1 MLFFFNFYPIS
12 VKLIWM
18 QKVQIL
24 ESDIDGLQKDF
35 EILKSTANLDAIFD
49 ELHNIQKSLEREKD
63 FSSISNLMIRKNELE
78 KKIEKFENVRRL
90 IEDIQVLYEL
100 WKTENQQDALAEL
113 NELLPKVKKELRK
126 LKIDLMFSD
135 KYDKMNAILDI
146 TPGAGGT
153 ESMDWAGML
162 ARMYIRW
169 ATSSGFDVQIIDKTP
184 GEQAGIKSA
193 TLLIQGEY
201 AYGYLKGE
209 SGIHRLVRISPFDAN
224 RRRHTSFAAVT
235 VYPEIDDSI
244 QVNINPEDLEIETFR
259 ASGPGGQHVNKTDSA
274 VRIKHIPTGIV
285 VVCQN
290 ERSQH
295 RNKQIALRI
304 LQSRLYELERKKREK
319 EKESLVEKKDIAWGN
334 QIRSYILHPY
344 KLVKDHRTGY
354 ETTQAEEVLDGQIDE
369 FIEEYLKF
377 LIRSKSN

>member
-1 MLFFFNFYPIS
+1 
-12 VKLIWM
+12 M

-24 ESDIDGLQKDF
+24 DSDIENLQKDF
-35 EILKSTANLDAIFD
+35 EIIKSTINFNSLLD
-49 ELHNIQKSLEREKD
+49 ELNSIKKMIEQEKD
-63 FSSISNLMIRKNELE
+63 FSSISNLMMRKSELE
-78 KKIEKFENVRRL
+78 KKLEKFENVRRL
-90 IEDIQVLYEL
+90 IEDAQALYEL
-100 WKTENQQDALAEL
+100 WKVENQQDALLEL
-113 NELLPKVKKELRK
+113 NDLLPKVRKELQK
-126 LKIDLMFSD
+126 LKIDLMLSE
-135 KYDKMNAILDI
+135 KYDKMNAILEI

-162 ARMYIRW
+162 MRMYIRW
-169 ATSSGFDVQIIDKTP
+169 ATSSGFDVQIIDKMP

-235 VYPEIDDSI
+235 VYPEIDETI
-244 QVNINPEDLEIETFR
+244 QVNIDPKDLIIETFR

-295 RNKQIALRI
+295 KNKQIALRI
-304 LQSRLYELERKKREK
+304 LQSRLYELERRKKEK

-354 ETTQAEEVLDGQIDE
+354 ETTQADRVLDGEIDD

-377 LIRSKSN
+377 LIRSKQS

>member
-49 ELHNIQKSLEREKD
+49 ELHDIQKNLEREKD

-295 RNKQIALRI
+295 KNKQMALRI

>member
-1 MLFFFNFYPIS
+1 
-12 VKLIWM
+12 M

-24 ESDIDGLQKDF
+24 DSDIENLQKDF
-35 EILKSTANLDAIFD
+35 EIIKSTINFNSLLD
-49 ELHNIQKSLEREKD
+49 ELNSIKKMIEQEKD
-63 FSSISNLMIRKNELE
+63 FSSISNLMMRKSELE
-78 KKIEKFENVRRL
+78 KKLEKFENVRRL
-90 IEDIQVLYEL
+90 IEDAQVLYEL
-100 WKTENQQDALAEL
+100 WKVENQQDALLEL
-113 NELLPKVKKELRK
+113 NDLLPKVRKELQK
-126 LKIDLMFSD
+126 LKIDLMLSE
-135 KYDKMNAILDI
+135 KYDKMNAILEI

-162 ARMYIRW
+162 MRMYIRW
-169 ATSSGFDVQIIDKTP
+169 ATSYGFDVQIIDKMP

-235 VYPEIDDSI
+235 VYPEIDETI
-244 QVNINPEDLEIETFR
+244 QVNIDPKDLIIETFR

-295 RNKQIALRI
+295 KNKQIALRI
-304 LQSRLYELERKKREK
+304 LQSRLYELERRKKEK

-354 ETTQAEEVLDGQIDE
+354 ETTQADRVLDGEIDD

-377 LIRSKSN
+377 LIRSKQS

>member
-295 RNKQIALRI
+295 RNKQVALRI

>member
-1 MLFFFNFYPIS
+1 
-12 VKLIWM
+12 M
-18 QKVQIL
+18 QKIQIL
-24 ESDIDGLQKDF
+24 ESDIDNLQKDF
-35 EILKSTANLDAIFD
+35 EILKSTANLDAVFD
-49 ELHNIQKSLEREKD
+49 ELNNIQKILEREKD
-63 FSSISNLMIRKNELE
+63 FSSISNLMMRKNELE
-78 KKIEKFENVRRL
+78 RKIEKFENVRRL
-90 IEDIQVLYEL
+90 IEDTQVLYEL

-135 KYDKMNAILDI
+135 KYDRMNAILDI

-244 QVNINPEDLEIETFR
+244 QINIAPEDLEIETFR

-290 ERSQH
+290 ERSQYK
-295 RNKQIALRI
+295 NKQMALRI
-304 LQSRLYELERKKREK
+304 LQSRLYELERRKKEK